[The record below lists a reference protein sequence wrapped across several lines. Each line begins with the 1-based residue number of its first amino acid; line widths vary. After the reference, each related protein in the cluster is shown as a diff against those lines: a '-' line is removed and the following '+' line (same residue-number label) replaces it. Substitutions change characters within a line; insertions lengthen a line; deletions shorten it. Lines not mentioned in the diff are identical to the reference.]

1 MASASFSPLRHRSFA
16 LALTSSFV
24 SSTGTWMQTV
34 ALGVYLT
41 ETTHDPVWLGLITV
55 AAWTPAIIGSPLGG
69 VIADR
74 WSRQRWIQA
83 NNFMMAL
90 SASALATAEITHH
103 LTPELACYLAVV
115 EGFCS
120 AASWAAWQ
128 SLLPDLVER
137 DEVLAA
143 VSLSSA
149 QFNLGRII
157 GPMLAALALAVGSPG
172 LCFALNAASFIFVV
186 VIFSF
191 VRCALRPKPTTT
203 MRLWG
208 ETVAGARRAWG
219 VKGCRYPILAI
230 ATVGVIASPFI
241 ALVPAMAIEVLHAG
255 QTGTALLVG
264 AQGVGAVTGAVTLP
278 ALAKRTSRVFVL
290 RASLATLVVAEVL
303 YGLSPNLTC
312 AALALAVLGGA
323 YLGTLTGLNTSVQI
337 HAPVRERARILALYT
352 LSLSLSYPLGTLVQ
366 SAFAKTWGV
375 RPVTIVAAG
384 LVAVV
389 LLAVSWAR
397 PQFWGE
403 MGSVPAETTKL
414 NLLAD

>member
-1 MASASFSPLRHRSFA
+1 
-16 LALTSSFV
+16 
-24 SSTGTWMQTV
+24 MQTV

-41 ETTHDPVWLGLITV
+41 ETTHNPIWLGLITV

-69 VIADR
+69 VVADR

-83 NNFMMAL
+83 NNLVMAL
-90 SASALATAEITHH
+90 SASALATASLTHH
-103 LTPELACYLAVV
+103 LSPRLACYLAVV

-120 AASWAAWQ
+120 ATSWPAWQ

-172 LCFALNAASFIFVV
+172 LCFALNAASFVFVV

-191 VRCALRPKPTTT
+191 VRSASRPKPTVS

-208 ETVAGARRAWG
+208 ETVAGARRAWA
-219 VKGCRYPILAI
+219 VLGCRYPILAV
-230 ATVGVIASPFI
+230 ATLGVTASPFI

-255 QTGTALLVG
+255 QSGAALLVG
-264 AQGVGAVTGAVTLP
+264 AQGVGAVIGAVTLP
-278 ALAKRTSRVFVL
+278 SLANRTSRIFVL
-290 RASLATLVVAEVL
+290 RASLVTLVVAEVL

-312 AALALAVLGGA
+312 AAVALGVLGGA

-337 HAPVRERARILALYT
+337 HAPVKERARILALYT
-352 LSLSLSYPLGTLVQ
+352 LSLSLSYPLGALVQ
-366 SAFAKTWGV
+366 SVFAKTWGV
-375 RPVTIVAAG
+375 REVTVAAAG
-384 LVAVV
+384 LVALV
-389 LLAVSWAR
+389 LLAVSLTR
-397 PQFWGE
+397 PQFWRE
-403 MGSVPAETTKL
+403 MGPALGPTTRSD
-414 NLLAD
+414 LLAD